1 MARPIVSNLM
11 VNPFAP
17 APKAVQTPM
26 VSTGN
31 IYDPLVSRAMA
42 AVNCGLE
49 YIGFDIDADY
59 RQFAQDRIAD
69 SAKEQLFTFED

>member
-17 APKAVQTPM
+17 VPKAVQTPM

-42 AVNCGLE
+42 IANE
-49 YIGFDIDADY
+49 DDIQAAIQNL
-59 RQFAQDRIAD
+59 RQRLQG
-69 SAKEQLFTFED
+69 QQYTQ